1 MEKKQL
7 LQNNNGFVGFY
18 PDTHVPCFDIT
29 INIGDDTIT
38 DNYLF
43 TQTISL
49 DDTFIDTF
57 NKVNEKDYALLRLNI
72 TGNNITGANVPMFI
86 GYKGSKTL
94 YFRESTIQNPDKD
107 YERIYIRNIN
117 ITSIDVEAKTATL
130 EFIHRRLI
138 NNHIDFFDSG
148 NYKTSWNTYRI
159 VKGDNGG
166 KETLVLISDCSIL
179 YNEAE
184 TTALE
189 DARSFGIGGFGIYTR
204 SELSGES
211 LPRLMPLY
219 IQAVIGYN
227 KDFPRLYTSN
237 FNVKPQIVKYQDKY
251 YVAIKFGTISGGVLD
266 IIGQSINL
274 LDNFIYINYE
284 TIGVVP
290 TGVEVIDD
298 DVKYFD
304 AENLKYDRK
313 NLLATSDR
321 DGYMAKEDKAKI
333 DKILTNGDG
342 TKFLSNNGTYK
353 AIEAGDKTNVL
364 ILSLEDDLANGQK
377 NSPVDAEVSTALKDA
392 ISTGKACVI
401 KSANSDILA
410 NLQQIGNNVTIVIEQ
425 ISRVGQTFVAVN
437 TTITVNTTTNV
448 ISDYQTGA
456 IVLETEGDGNKF
468 LSNDGTYKESNY
480 TKIEAT
486 NFIDFLAKH
495 DNGDVVNVDTYN
507 EIINTIRTADYSKN
521 NIAIYNNEIY
531 NILYNDSGV
540 NEVIVFV
547 KNYTN
552 SVGSVL
558 NRVYG
563 INIES
568 IGNFVKNYFVE
579 LTGTG
584 NGNQFLSNDG
594 TYKNVPQPNLSNY
607 LSKTN
612 TTSYT
617 PTANYH
623 PATKKYVDDYI
634 YDYSLLPAAR
644 LEVIKTSFS
653 MTENTGGTTN
663 INTDRNGTF
672 FIDISISFKETTI
685 KDSIIIDNT
694 KAGTTSRKNIY
705 YNSNANDKYF
715 ILITATVTGDTNIRI
730 SALVIEHILT
740 ESEYAAL
747 GTAPNTN
754 NVLYFITPD

>member
-392 ISTGKACVI
+392 ISNGKACVI

-410 NLQQIGNNVTIVIEQ
+410 NLQQIGDNVTIVMEQ

-437 TTITVNTTTNV
+437 TTITVNTVTNV

-456 IVLETEGDGNKF
+456 LVLETEGNGSKF
-468 LSNDGTYKESNY
+468 LSNDGKYKEIPQPDLTNY
-480 TKIEAT
+480 
-486 NFIDFLAKH
+486 LAK
-495 DNGDVVNVDTYN
+495 D
-507 EIINTIRTADYSKN
+507 
-521 NIAIYNNEIY
+521 
-531 NILYNDSGV
+531 
-540 NEVIVFV
+540 
-547 KNYTN
+547 
-552 SVGSVL
+552 
-558 NRVYG
+558 
-563 INIES
+563 
-568 IGNFVKNYFVE
+568 
-579 LTGTG
+579 
-584 NGNQFLSNDG
+584 
-594 TYKNVPQPNLSNY
+594 
-607 LSKTN
+607 N
-612 TTSYT
+612 TTEFT
-617 PTANYH
+617 PTGDYQ
-623 PATKKYVDDYI
+623 PATKKYVDDHNSNYPGGI
-634 YDYSLLPAAR
+634 LNIGVNSVSYDEDIINYGYL
-644 LEVIKTSFS
+644 VIFLSGFGNIIIPIRISGDKISEYKTL
-653 MTENTGGTTN
+653 
-663 INTDRNGTF
+663 
-672 FIDISISFKETTI
+672 ISIS
-685 KDSIIIDNT
+685 DSVGVGESAYSLAQVTMSNLT
-694 KAGTTSRKNIY
+694 K
-705 YNSNANDKYF
+705 NANKYEGT
-715 ILITATVTGDTNIRI
+715 INVAYLHRIIR
-730 SALVIEHILT
+730 
-740 ESEYAAL
+740 ESDYNDL
-747 GTAPNTN
+747 GTAPETDD
-754 NVLYFITPD
+754 VLYFVIPD